1 MAVHNTKA
9 LTAAVIILLIAG
21 ILVIVASAVTLQV
34 PGTAG
39 AQGPVKDG
47 DTHPVIFV
55 EAGEGLKYFPNVTPR
70 SANNVFFQ
78 PNGAVIPEKR
88 LTPVPSFPSITSGTS
103 ENPYLSGYSGRFP
116 VPVPDRLNTTKSIL
130 FPISQSKPASLK
142 PLPTFKPDIPI
153 IIPQPT
159 LIPHPPAPDI
169 TIPSTIIVDGK
180 TEQIEQR
187 IFYYTNIERV
197 NAGKPAL
204 IWDEQLSVIGR
215 EHCIDMATTGLFDH
229 INFDGETPT
238 DRAIRHG
245 YQVKKDLGTY
255 VREGVGENIAKLSNH
270 QGTPDEVAR
279 FIVDAWMNSPGH
291 RANLLDSNEQQLTL
305 IGVGVAYDQPTAT
318 YYAAQ
323 EFF

>member
-1 MAVHNTKA
+1 MALHNTRA
-9 LTAAVIILLIAG
+9 RTAAVIILLIAG
-21 ILVIVASAVTLQV
+21 ILVIMASAVTWQV

-39 AQGPVKDG
+39 VHGSIKDG

-55 EAGEGLKYFPNVTPR
+55 EAGEGLKYFPNVTQR
-70 SANNVFFQ
+70 SANTVFFQ
-78 PNGAVIPEKR
+78 PNGTVIPAKR
-88 LTPVPSFPSITSGTS
+88 LTPVPTFPSITSGTS
-103 ENPYLSGYSGRFP
+103 VNPYLSGYSGRFP
-116 VPVPDRLNTTKSIL
+116 VPVPVRLNTTII
-130 FPISQSKPASLK
+130 FPISQSKPALLK
-142 PLPTFKPDIPI
+142 PLPTFKPDIPV
-153 IIPQPT
+153 IIPLPT
-159 LIPHPPAPDI
+159 LIPRTPAPDV
-169 TIPSTIIVDGK
+169 TIPSTIIVDDK
-180 TEQIEQR
+180 TYKVEQR

-204 IWDEQLSVIGR
+204 IWDEQLSQIGR

-238 DRAIRHG
+238 DRAVRHG

-255 VREGVGENIAKLSNH
+255 VREGVGENIAKLSNYP
-270 QGTPDEVAR
+270 GTPDEVAR

-291 RANLLDSNEQQLTL
+291 RANLLDSKEQKLTL

>member
-1 MAVHNTKA
+1 M
-9 LTAAVIILLIAG
+9 
-21 ILVIVASAVTLQV
+21 LQ
-34 PGTAG
+34 
-39 AQGPVKDG
+39 
-47 DTHPVIFV
+47 
-55 EAGEGLKYFPNVTPR
+55 
-70 SANNVFFQ
+70 
-78 PNGAVIPEKR
+78 
-88 LTPVPSFPSITSGTS
+88 
-103 ENPYLSGYSGRFP
+103 
-116 VPVPDRLNTTKSIL
+116 
-130 FPISQSKPASLK
+130 
-142 PLPTFKPDIPI
+142 PLPTFKPHIPV
-153 IIPQPT
+153 IIPLPT
-159 LIPHPPAPDI
+159 LIPRTPATGS
-169 TIPSTIIVDGK
+169 TISSTIIVDDK
-180 TEQIEQR
+180 TEQIEKR

-255 VREGVGENIAKLSNH
+255 VRVGVGENIAKLSNYP
-270 QGTPDEVAR
+270 GTSDEVAR